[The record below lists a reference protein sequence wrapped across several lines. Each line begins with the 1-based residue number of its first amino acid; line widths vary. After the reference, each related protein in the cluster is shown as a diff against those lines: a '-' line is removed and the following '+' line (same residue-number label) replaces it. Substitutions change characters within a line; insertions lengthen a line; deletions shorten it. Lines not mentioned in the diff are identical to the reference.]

1 MKITAEDLIRRGAER
16 HRAGDVSGA
25 ESHYRR
31 ALRLAPHHP
40 DAENLLGVAAR
51 QRGDVA
57 AALAH
62 SARAV
67 AAVPASPI
75 FLANRGAA
83 LAEAGQLG
91 PAIETLRATLALRP
105 DDAVSLRNLGQA
117 LTAAGEAAAALE
129 PLRRAVAL
137 HPAPEAWLALA
148 HAAHEAGDAAAARAA
163 AARVSGRLA
172 EQARFLLAALGE
184 GDMPAR
190 APAGYVRELFDA
202 FAPRFD
208 RELEGTLAYRT
219 PALLAALLEGT
230 PPGRLLDLGCG
241 TGLSGTALRPF
252 AARLEGLDLSPRML
266 EQARLR
272 GGYDALHEADL
283 LDFLPRRAGAW
294 DIIAAADVLN
304 YLGDLAPAFAAIRT
318 ALRPHGVAVVSLETG
333 AAPVALHE
341 GLRFRHHPE
350 HAAALAEAAEL
361 RVVARE
367 AATLRQEKGRDVPG
381 TLLKLTPA

>member
-16 HRAGDVSGA
+16 HKAGDVSGA

-67 AAVPASPI
+67 AADPSSPI

-83 LAEAGQLG
+83 LAEAGELG
-91 PAIETLRATLALRP
+91 PAIETLRATLAIRP
-105 DDAVSLRNLGQA
+105 NDAVSLRNLGQA
-117 LTAAGEAAAALE
+117 LTAVGQAREALV
-129 PLRRAVAL
+129 PLLQSVQL
-137 HPAPEAWLALA
+137 HHAPEAWLALA
-148 HAAHEAGDAAAARAA
+148 HAAREAGDLSAAREAA
-163 AARVSGRLA
+163 LQVKGRLA

-184 GDMPAR
+184 GEAPAR
-190 APAGYVRELFDA
+190 APAAYVRELFDA

-208 RELEGTLAYRT
+208 AELQGTLGYRT
-219 PALLAALLEGT
+219 PTLLAALLGET

-241 TGLSGTALRPF
+241 TGLSGVALRPF
-252 AARLEGLDLSPRML
+252 ATRLEGLDLSPRML
-266 EQARLR
+266 DQARAR
-272 GGYDALHEADL
+272 GLYDALHEADL
-283 LDFLPRRAGAW
+283 LDFLPRRAAAW

-304 YLGDLAPAFAAIRT
+304 YLGDLQPAFAAIRT
-318 ALRPHGVAVVSLETG
+318 ALRPGGVAEVSLERG
-333 AAPVALHE
+333 EAPVALHE
-341 GLRFRHHPE
+341 GLRYRHNPD
-350 HAAALAEAAEL
+350 HAVILAKAAGL
-361 RVVARE
+361 RVTAQE
-367 AATLRQEKGRDVPG
+367 AATLRQEKGRDVAG
-381 TLLKLTPA
+381 TLLKLALA